1 MECALANQRIVGQLS
16 SKTLY
21 LATNCSVLLPK
32 YNVKVSLLQS
42 YSTFLGSF
50 TFYTFLPTVLLF
62 CVLFLCLREVL
73 IYEISYRWN

>member
-32 YNVKVSLLQS
+32 YNVEVSILQIH
-42 YSTFLGSF
+42 STFPRF
-50 TFYTFLPTVLLF
+50 FYFYTFFLIVFLF
-62 CVLFLCLREVL
+62 CILFLCLREVL
-73 IYEISYRWN
+73 IYEISYRWD